1 MGLRRYSFFMSPA
14 QSEGDSGK
22 RTIFI
27 GKVGSWLESRPWW
40 LFGGI
45 VTGLGVIRTG
55 PLPIGPEW
63 VGWLRSAGQ
72 SLPIPS
78 EYLSSSL
85 GPVGLMRVLGY
96 PGYVAWWALGFILW
110 LAAFGG
116 MIFYLARF
124 GALGRLIAIGVA
136 ASPAFAVTLSMLGH
150 YDLWIIVGSAVVAVS
165 TRRLLVAVG
174 AVIATLGNPE
184 QAVPSA
190 IAVLLVAFA
199 WGNRRAIC
207 SGAIFLGIATLGF
220 VSAWFWVSGS
230 TTSSRSGIYLDLV
243 GQSVDSIWGLWPL
256 AVYAW
261 LGPLW
266 IGVILLLTLLPRW
279 WQRVLAF
286 SGVIVLPGLMS
297 MTTLDGTRVFVAVG
311 TGALLSLVV
320 HSLRGPLKDWQPSSG
335 FLGGASMVGLLT
347 PSVVLDIGGTLRLPY
362 LDWLEQIRN

>member
-1 MGLRRYSFFMSPA
+1 MSST
-14 QSEGDSGK
+14 QRNGESSK
-22 RTIFI
+22 RII
-27 GKVGSWLESRPWW
+27 VIDKVGSWLESRPWW

-45 VTGLGVIRTG
+45 VIGLSVIRTG

-72 SLPIPS
+72 SLPVPS
-78 EYLSSSL
+78 ELLSSSL

-96 PGYVAWWALGFILW
+96 PGDVAWWALGFILW

-116 MIFYLARF
+116 TIFYLARF

-165 TRRLLVAVG
+165 SRRLLVVVG

-184 QAVPSA
+184 QAVLSA

-199 WGNRRAIC
+199 WGNRRSIC

-230 TTSSRSGIYLDLV
+230 TSDGRSGIYLGFV
-243 GQSVDSIWGLWPL
+243 SQSIDSIVGLWPL

-266 IGVILLLTLLPRW
+266 IGVIFLLALLPRW
-279 WQRVLAF
+279 WPRGLAF

-320 HSLRGPLKDWQPSSG
+320 HSLRGPLKDWQPTSG
-335 FLGGASMVGLLT
+335 VLGGAAMIGLLT
-347 PSVVLDIGGTLRLPY
+347 PSVIVDTGGTLRLPY
-362 LDWLEQIRN
+362 LDWLEQLRG

>member
-1 MGLRRYSFFMSPA
+1 MSLARGEGEPSRRVVVIN
-14 QSEGDSGK
+14 
-22 RTIFI
+22 T
-27 GKVGSWLESRPWW
+27 VGSWLETRPWW
-40 LFGGI
+40 VFGGI
-45 VTGLGVIRTG
+45 VIGLGVIRMG

-72 SLPIPS
+72 SLPVPS

-96 PGYVAWWALGFILW
+96 PGDVAWWVLGFILW
-110 LAAFGG
+110 LVAFGG
-116 MIFYLARF
+116 SIFYLARF

-150 YDLWIIVGSAVVAVS
+150 YDLWIIVGSAAVAVS
-165 TRRLLVAVG
+165 TKRLLVAVG

-184 QAVPSA
+184 QAVLSA

-207 SGAIFLGIATLGF
+207 SGAIFLSIATLGF
-220 VSAWFWVSGS
+220 VGVWFWVSQS
-230 TTSSRSGIYLDLV
+230 TSGSRSGSYLGLI
-243 GQSVDSIWGLWPL
+243 GESMDSFVGLWPL

-266 IGVILLLTLLPRW
+266 IGVIFLLALLPRW
-279 WQRVLAF
+279 WQRVVAF
-286 SGVIVLPGLMS
+286 SGVIVLPGLMP

-320 HSLRGPLKDWQPSSG
+320 HSLRGPLKDWKPSSG
-335 FLGGASMVGLLT
+335 VLGGAAMIGLLL
-347 PSVVLDIGGTLRLPY
+347 PSVVVDTGATLRLPY
-362 LDWLEQIRN
+362 LDWIEQLRS